1 MTVSPS
7 VILFTGYAGVLLAVA
22 VALDR
27 LARHS
32 HARSDRYRTAGFR
45 YHPQHDAWV
54 CPQDQMLWPTEY
66 DERQRL
72 MRYRAKPSVC
82 NACPVKADCTSSPHG
97 REITR
102 PTEPWPHSEAAR
114 FHRGIVLVLVGLAA
128 LLPVVDDVRHHQPG
142 DLAVVVAPLAASGLL
157 AHRFTDHF
165 RRTPAGF
172 PAATAATGLRVT
184 PTEPHHLG
192 LGPEGPRHDTP
203 GRRPASCSSS

>member
-1 MTVSPS
+1 MTVAPEA
-7 VILFTGYAGVLLAVA
+7 VLFTCYAAFLLVVA

-32 HARSDRYRTAGFR
+32 HARSERYRTAGFR

-54 CPQDQMLWPTEY
+54 CPRDQMLWPAEF

-72 MRYRAKPSVC
+72 MVYRAKPSVC
-82 NACPVKADCTSSPHG
+82 NACPVKRDCTSSQHG
-97 REITR
+97 REIWR

-114 FHRGIVLVLVGLAA
+114 FYRGIVLVLVALAGLSSIATIA
-128 LLPVVDDVRHHQPG
+128 RHPQPVN
-142 DLAVVVAPLAASGLL
+142 LAVAVMPLAASVLL

-165 RRTPAGF
+165 RRTPSGF

-184 PTEPHHLG
+184 
-192 LGPEGPRHDTP
+192 RP
-203 GRRPASCSSS
+203 GRTRWASDRKSAP